1 MSLEIVP
8 ASSFSDEALAA
19 CFTAA
24 FDGYIAGSFVMDA
37 AALPRF
43 LARQGADRALGRC
56 VVRDGELLGLAF
68 VGQYAHRRRVGG
80 MGLRPQARGSGASR
94 LLLQQVIDEARAAG
108 LEAVEL
114 EVFAQNTAAV
124 KLYRAMGFVDGPALW
139 GFNREPGA
147 PLVAP
152 PALPRVV
159 EMRAAADW
167 LLAHGP
173 ADLPYQVSGHAL
185 RHADP
190 GGIAWRFGQ
199 ALLLFSE
206 AAEGRL
212 SLPLLVDA
220 DPAQGDA
227 ARLLAALIE
236 SHPAH
241 TIRVPQL
248 MRDDV
253 AGRALREAGF
263 VPLELNQIQ
272 MRLPLR

>member
-24 FDGYIAGSFVMDA
+24 FDGYIAGSFAMNA

-56 VVRDGELLGLAF
+56 VVRGGELLGLAF
-68 VGQYAHRRRVGG
+68 VGQYASRRRVGG
-80 MGLRPQARGSGASR
+80 MGLAAQARGSGASR
-94 LLLQQVIDEARAAG
+94 LLLQRVIDEARAAG
-108 LEAVEL
+108 LDAVEL
-114 EVFAQNTAAV
+114 EVFAQNMPAL
-124 KLYRAMGFVDGPALW
+124 KLYRAMGFIDGPPLW
-139 GFNREPGA
+139 GFSREPGA
-147 PLVAP
+147 PLVAA
-152 PALPRVV
+152 PAVPRVV
-159 EMRAAADW
+159 DTRAAADW

-190 GGIAWRFGQ
+190 GGTAWRFGQ

-220 DPAQGDA
+220 DPAQRDA
-227 ARLLAALIE
+227 ARLLATLIE

-272 MRLPLR
+272 MHLPLR